1 MALLLE
7 DEGGFKWAEDSK
19 NSEEQKYL
27 ECWGNASEVREG
39 SVEGEKE
46 TRDIRLLREI
56 PFFYLLYLNAKRSIS
71 FLPDLL
77 VSVV

>member
-1 MALLLE
+1 M
-7 DEGGFKWAEDSK
+7 GRRQSK
-19 NSEEQKYL
+19 LREQQKL

-46 TRDIRLLREI
+46 TRDIRLSREI
-56 PFFYLLYLNAKRSIS
+56 PFFYLPYLNTKRSVS

-77 VSVV
+77 VSVVQVGN